1 MMLDKI
7 KAYVRKWNMLE
18 KNDIVIAGVSGGAD
32 SICLLFVLLEL
43 AESIDFEII
52 AVHVNH
58 GLRGEDALRDER
70 YVQKICEKYSVKLEI
85 FRENVELIARKR
97 KQSTEEAGRDV
108 RREAFFRTMNQM
120 KGTKIA
126 LAHHQNDNAE
136 TFLLNL
142 ARGTGIHGIGGMRP
156 VNGPVIRP
164 LLCVER
170 HEVEAYLEKKGI
182 TYCTDATNLEDEY
195 VRNRVRNHVI
205 PYMEQNLN
213 DKTVQHMNQLMELMR
228 QTAEYMDGETRKVY
242 AEAVEELEGGT
253 ILIREQQLSE
263 APEVLQPMVL
273 KKVLVMAAGRAKDIE
288 AVHVEILARLMKKQ
302 CGSKA
307 DLPYRLKAV
316 RCYDGIRIGPANGK
330 ENEVQEKIPEVIVT
344 FDEEKGS
351 TFVGDMQIKWAVF
364 DNTPDCVIPCEKVYT
379 KWFDYDIIKNG
390 LTMRTR
396 RPGDYITIDKNGNT
410 QKLKSYFI
418 NEKIPR
424 EKRDNILLAAQG
436 SHIRWIVGFRMGA
449 DCQIS
454 GHTKKVLEIRIDGG
468 EKNGRDSKDIN
479 TGGRSK

>member
-1 MMLDKI
+1 MLDKI
-7 KAYVRKWNMLE
+7 EAYVRKWHMLE
-18 KNDIVIAGVSGGAD
+18 KNDKVVAGVSGGAD

-43 AESIDFEII
+43 AESIGFEII

-58 GLRGEDALRDER
+58 GIRGESALHDEQ
-70 YVQKICEKYSVKLEI
+70 YVQELCAKYSVPLEI
-85 FRENVELIARKR
+85 FHENVELIARNR
-97 KQSTEEAGRDV
+97 KQSMEEAGRDV
-108 RREAFFRTMNQM
+108 RREAFFRTMKQRD
-120 KGTKIA
+120 GTKIA

-136 TFLLNL
+136 TMMLNL

-170 HEVEAYLEKKGI
+170 HEIENYLDERDI
-182 TYCTDATNLEDEY
+182 SYCTDVTNLEDEY
-195 VRNRVRNHVI
+195 ARNRVRNHVI

-213 DKTVQHMNQLMELMR
+213 EKAVQHINQFMEQMR
-228 QTAEYMDGETRKVY
+228 QTADYMDAETEKFY
-242 AEAVEELEGGT
+242 AEAVTAEEGT
-253 ILIREQQLSE
+253 ILIRENE
-263 APEVLQPMVL
+263 FARAPEVIRPLIL
-273 KKVLVMAAGRAKDIE
+273 KKVLVNAAGRAKDIE
-288 AVHVEILARLMKKQ
+288 SVHVEILADLLQKQ
-302 CGSKA
+302 NGSKA
-307 DLPYRLKAV
+307 DLPYRLQAV
-316 RCYDGIRIGPANGK
+316 RCYEGIRIGRRSEESAQGG
-330 ENEVQEKIPEVIVT
+330 ISEVIVT

-351 TFVGDMQIKWAVF
+351 TFVGDMEIKWSVF
-364 DNTPDCVIPCEKVYT
+364 DNTPDCAIPCEKVYT

-396 RPGDYITIDKNGNT
+396 RPGDYITIDKKGST

-418 NEKIPR
+418 NEKIPQ
-424 EKRDNILLAAQG
+424 EKRDDILLAAQG
-436 SHIRWIVGFRMGA
+436 SHIKWIIGFRMGA

-479 TGGRSK
+479 TRGRSK